1 MQGTTAW
8 GDLDVG
14 SLQRGS
20 EELEK
25 KARKEKELKDHAT
38 FRAVETRMYNFKVP
52 HIALQLFDTL
62 YIYAH
67 GQLMCSTVVCTIHLL
82 WQIRTA

>member
-38 FRAVETRMYNFKVP
+38 FRAVETRMYNFKVMNTDCTATCQQ
-52 HIALQLFDTL
+52 ALRL
-62 YIYAH
+62 
-67 GQLMCSTVVCTIHLL
+67 
-82 WQIRTA
+82 